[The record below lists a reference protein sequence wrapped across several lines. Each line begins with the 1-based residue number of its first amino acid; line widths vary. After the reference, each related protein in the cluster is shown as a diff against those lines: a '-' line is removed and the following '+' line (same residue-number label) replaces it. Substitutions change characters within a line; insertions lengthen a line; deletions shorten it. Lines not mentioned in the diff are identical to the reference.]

1 MWTVTLMRVTGPGVG
16 FLQEEGSTPLPGSGV
31 GPGAGVGPGVG
42 AGFGVGVPGE
52 GDGDGDGLGLGLDPG
67 VGVGTGVT
75 GRGVAPGSGTPT
87 LGFDR
92 VGSTSVRRVW
102 LQLAKLTAASP
113 KSTVLHMDEP
123 PLESASYG
131 LP

>member
-1 MWTVTLMRVTGPGVG
+1 VTLMRVTGPGVG

-31 GPGAGVGPGVG
+31 GPGAGVAPGVG
-42 AGFGVGVPGE
+42 AGLGVGDP
-52 GDGDGDGLGLGLDPG
+52 GDGDGDGLGVGLDPG
-67 VGVGTGVT
+67 VGVGTGTGVT

-92 VGSTSVRRVW
+92 VGSTSVRRVE
-102 LQLAKLTAASP
+102 LQQTRLTAASP

>member
-31 GPGAGVGPGVG
+31 GPGAGVAPGVG
-42 AGFGVGVPGE
+42 AGLGVGDP
-52 GDGDGDGLGLGLDPG
+52 GDGDGLGVGLDPG

-102 LQLAKLTAASP
+102 LQQTRLTAASP
-113 KSTVLHMDEP
+113 KSTVLHIDDP
-123 PLESASYG
+123 FALESASYG
-131 LP
+131 PP